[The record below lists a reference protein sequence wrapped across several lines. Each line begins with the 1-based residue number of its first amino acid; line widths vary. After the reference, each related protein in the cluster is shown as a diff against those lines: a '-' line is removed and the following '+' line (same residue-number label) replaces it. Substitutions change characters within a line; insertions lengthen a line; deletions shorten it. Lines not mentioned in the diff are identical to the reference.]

1 MATVL
6 SVCRLGSSTDN
17 GVAFDVVCT
26 GLPEMPA
33 LAMKLLVRVTPAW
46 LPATLATMALNS
58 TITDS
63 ICASTVLRLM
73 ISPRF
78 QNSDCP
84 ETVGANV
91 AVGITVLLLP
101 ALGR

>member
-1 MATVL
+1 
-6 SVCRLGSSTDN
+6 
-17 GVAFDVVCT
+17 
-26 GLPEMPA
+26 MPA

-63 ICASTVLRLM
+63 ICASTALRLTNC
-73 ISPRF
+73 PRD
-78 QNSDCP
+78 QVSACP
-84 ETVGANV
+84 VTVGAKR